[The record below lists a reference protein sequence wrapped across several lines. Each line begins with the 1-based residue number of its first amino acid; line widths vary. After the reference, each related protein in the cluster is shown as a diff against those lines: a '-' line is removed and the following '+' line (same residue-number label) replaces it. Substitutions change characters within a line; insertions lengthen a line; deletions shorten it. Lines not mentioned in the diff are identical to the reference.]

1 MIGEGRFQT
10 ALRRGARVLKDA
22 GLLDLTSLDP
32 EYPNDFPALMRGLS
46 YCDGWKACLDNQWY
60 DHKLLDSSILQ
71 FHRTEKT
78 LSYSYLE
85 VPYQAMDFDEFA
97 SERLDE
103 DWITVPLSLR
113 TDLEPDLREAYDL
126 YLGSELT
133 EREVTPLQL

>member
-1 MIGEGRFQT
+1 
-10 ALRRGARVLKDA
+10 
-22 GLLDLTSLDP
+22 
-32 EYPNDFPALMRGLS
+32 
-46 YCDGWKACLDNQWY
+46 
-60 DHKLLDSSILQ
+60 
-71 FHRTEKT
+71 
-78 LSYSYLE
+78 
-85 VPYQAMDFDEFA
+85 MDFDEFA